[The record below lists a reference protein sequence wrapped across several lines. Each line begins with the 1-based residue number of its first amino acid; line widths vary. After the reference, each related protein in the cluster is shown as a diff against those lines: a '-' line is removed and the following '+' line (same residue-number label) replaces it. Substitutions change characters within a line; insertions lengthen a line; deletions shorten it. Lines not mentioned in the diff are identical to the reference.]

1 MLNILP
7 LESDDDDDDDDDDD
21 WLYALPYPLSLLL
34 LCLLDVCWLS
44 AMRPLNGCCG
54 PTKENMLNILPLESD
69 DDDDDDDW
77 DIDEWET
84 CLVGS
89 TYLFSLLEL
98 LLLVVALEVETV
110 VAKEVLG
117 AEVSTS

>member
-1 MLNILP
+1 
-7 LESDDDDDDDDDDD
+7 
-21 WLYALPYPLSLLL
+21 
-34 LCLLDVCWLS
+34 
-44 AMRPLNGCCG
+44 MRPLNCCCG
-54 PTKENMLNILPLESD
+54 STKENMLNILPLESD
-69 DDDDDDDW
+69 DDRDDDR

-89 TYLFSLLEL
+89 TYLFILLEL
-98 LLLVVALEVETV
+98 LLLVEALELETV